1 MDDDYLATLVFLN
14 MLVVKHAH
22 ACNMCDDKFQS
33 SRHLTLIK
41 EYKRIIYMLEIDDL
55 IER

>member
-22 ACNMCDDKFQS
+22 ACNMCDDEFQS